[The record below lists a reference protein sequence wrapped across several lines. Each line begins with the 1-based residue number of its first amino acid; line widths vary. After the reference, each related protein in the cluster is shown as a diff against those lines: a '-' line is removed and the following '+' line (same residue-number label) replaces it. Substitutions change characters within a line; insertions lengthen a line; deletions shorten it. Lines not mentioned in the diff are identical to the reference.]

1 MNSRGRKRVSRR
13 SNKTP
18 RTEQRKSIRTAA
30 GRFDTF
36 ESGNRCIS
44 VVNHH
49 RMSGANLAQIGAEVV
64 FQF

>member
-1 MNSRGRKRVSRR
+1 MNSRGRKRMSRR

-18 RTEQRKSIRTAA
+18 RTEQRKSIRAAA

-36 ESGNRCIS
+36 ESGNRRIP

-49 RMSGANLAQIGAEVV
+49 CMSGADLAQIGAKVV
-64 FQF
+64 FQL